1 MAPDRSLT
9 RAQFTAILVRAL
21 GLEPDPSRGNDFS
34 DVAAGEWYVGSV
46 GTAVQAGIVKGYEDR
61 TFRPNA
67 TITREEMVV
76 MIERAMRF
84 AGYEKTL
91 SQAEQDRIIDR
102 FDDAEHIHNW
112 AREAAAL
119 AADTGIVQGMTP
131 QSFVPREMATRAQC
145 AVIVERMLQVIGFMN
160 H

>member
-1 MAPDRSLT
+1 
-9 RAQFTAILVRAL
+9 
-21 GLEPDPSRGNDFS
+21 
-34 DVAAGEWYVGSV
+34 
-46 GTAVQAGIVKGYEDR
+46 
-61 TFRPNA
+61 
-67 TITREEMVV
+67 
-76 MIERAMRF
+76 MRF

-102 FDDAEHIHNW
+102 FDDAEHIHSW